1 MPKRS
6 GYQQRVIRNY
16 YQHRDAI
23 MLQKLGE
30 MVTELYLAEGKARER
45 LWKRAAAALKNLG
58 VPEPQVEHLV
68 ASDNP
73 ALLAERVKQMLGEG

>member
-1 MPKRS
+1 MAKRS
-6 GYQQRVIRNY
+6 GYQQRMIRNY

-30 MVTELYLAEGKARER
+30 MVTELYLAGGKARER
-45 LWKRAAAALKNLG
+45 LWKRAGAALKNLG
-58 VPEPQVEHLV
+58 VPEQQVEHLV

-73 ALLAERVKQMLGEG
+73 ALLAERVKQMLGEA

>member
-1 MPKRS
+1 MAKRS

-16 YQHRDAI
+16 YENRDAI

-30 MVTELYLAEGKARER
+30 MVTELYLAEGKKRAR
-45 LWKRAAAALKNLG
+45 LWERAAAALGNLG
-58 VPEPQVEHLV
+58 VPQPQVEHLV